1 VSVVLL
7 PKKPVKN
14 NILQRFIA
22 LKTKIKLDTRKLREH
37 LLDELEAL
45 FQMASDIARGK
56 TKTQIVDGKQ
66 VKVSLKARQKW
77 AQTAA
82 YLAGA
87 MEKIAKDLDEREIN
101 EILTEAEKLIAEA
114 KRETERCAGGAEE
127 T

>member
-37 LLDELEAL
+37 LLNELEAL

-101 EILTEAEKLIAEA
+101 EILAEAEKLIAEA
-114 KRETERCAGGAEE
+114 KRETERYAGGAEE

>member
-22 LKTKIKLDTRKLREH
+22 LKTKIKLDTQKLREH
-37 LLDELEAL
+37 LLNELEAL

-66 VKVSLKARQKW
+66 VKVTLKARQKW

-114 KRETERCAGGAEE
+114 KRETERYAGGAEE